1 MTAAPGGPIRRHRV
15 LSCLIGV
22 LVLAV
27 LVPVIALGVLDHR
40 SGDVALRMPTGD
52 GPSTWLIL
60 GLDDRTQQAE
70 GHDIGDQDGHR
81 DAAANADVILVAT
94 RTEGQWHLTS
104 VRRDVHYSIGMGLSG
119 RLGLA
124 WRDDPQTLVDQTC
137 LTLNIPADHVVAVTL
152 RAFVDLVDALGGID
166 ITVQHDMRDER
177 AALDITAG
185 PHHVDGR
192 TALAYVRSRQGQV
205 LIDGAW
211 VDDPEGQDGRARRAG
226 EVFGAVAARLRSRP
240 GDWFGA
246 AWRIAPD
253 IRLDTRTHLWELA
266 LLAGASGAD
275 VQELPLT
282 QSPDGFYSEVDERT
296 RAYTEGIGYTRT
308 CRL

>member
-27 LVPVIALGVLDHR
+27 LVPVIVLGVLDHR

-70 GHDIGDQDGHR
+70 GNDIGDQDGHR

-94 RTEGQWHLTS
+94 RTEDQWHLTS

-192 TALAYVRSRQGQV
+192 TALAYVRSRQGRV

-211 VDDPEGQDGRARRAG
+211 VDDPEGQDGAAERKSPRLTSGHTRYRRMPCCG
-226 EVFGAVAARLRSRP
+226 
-240 GDWFGA
+240 
-246 AWRIAPD
+246 
-253 IRLDTRTHLWELA
+253 
-266 LLAGASGAD
+266 
-275 VQELPLT
+275 
-282 QSPDGFYSEVDERT
+282 
-296 RAYTEGIGYTRT
+296 
-308 CRL
+308 

>member
-27 LVPVIALGVLDHR
+27 LVPVIVLGVLDHR

-70 GHDIGDQDGHR
+70 GNDIGDQDGHR

-94 RTEGQWHLTS
+94 RTEDQWHLTS

-192 TALAYVRSRQGQV
+192 TALAYVRSRQGRV

-226 EVFGAVAARLRSRP
+226 EVFGAVVARLRSRP

-266 LLAGASGAD
+266 LLAGACLLYTSDAAD
-275 VQELPLT
+275 
-282 QSPDGFYSEVDERT
+282 D
-296 RAYTEGIGYTRT
+296 
-308 CRL
+308 